1 MNRRPNQSRTGYDS
15 FSPRHAAHF
24 TASTPARDFFDPR
37 KKRSLSLRLTLFI
50 LSLLLAALV
59 VNFAVNRFVHVRS
72 LTVPV
77 RNLPSDFDAYTILHI
92 SDLKGA
98 SFGSKQQ
105 LLSFALD
112 DCTYD
117 AVVLTGDM
125 LSQKGNAQPLY
136 ALIDALK
143 THNPAAPIYFIAGDS
158 DPDPASSEHFTGGSP
173 FAPWVLGAQQRGARL
188 LSSPQPIIREES
200 TLWLTNAGNMNID
213 IDTMQGQFEQQYIR
227 AMRSSDENEIELA
240 TYNLKWLEETRAA
253 RQAIAPEDVIIT
265 LTHVP
270 PTQQEI
276 DSFGSSSLWG
286 QIDLLLC
293 GHYLGGLIRLPL
305 LGPLFIPSASL
316 PRYGV
321 LPGSDV
327 FCGMRRI
334 SGTSLYIS
342 SGLGSSNDDYPP
354 FFFRLFNPPSVTLLT
369 LAPST
374 M

>member
-24 TASTPARDFFDPR
+24 TASTPAHDFFDPR
-37 KKRSLSLRLTLFI
+37 KKRSFSARLALLILF
-50 LSLLLAALV
+50 SLLAILAI
-59 VNFAVNRFVHVRS
+59 NFAVNRFVHINTLS
-72 LTVPV
+72 VPI
-77 RNLPSDFDAYTILHI
+77 RNLPSDFDGYTILHI

-98 SFGSKQQ
+98 SFGSNQQ
-105 LLSFALD
+105 LLSFALGD
-112 DCTYD
+112 QKYD
-117 AVVLTGDM
+117 AVALTGDM
-125 LSQKGNAQPLY
+125 LSKKDNAQPFY

-143 THNPAAPIYFIAGDS
+143 AHQPEAPIYFIAGDN
-158 DPDPASSEHFTGGSP
+158 DPDPASSKHFTGGSP

-188 LSSPQPIIREES
+188 LSSPQAIMRGES

-213 IDTMQGQFEQQYIR
+213 IDTMQGQFELQYLR
-227 AMRSSDENEIELA
+227 ALRGKDENEIELA
-240 TYNLKWLEETRAA
+240 TYNLKWLEETRTA
-253 RQAIAPEDVIIT
+253 RKVIQPEDIIVT

-276 DSFGSSSLWG
+276 SGFGSSGLWG
-286 QIDLLLC
+286 QIDLMLC

-305 LGPLFIPSASL
+305 LGPLFIPSAVL

-321 LPGSDV
+321 LPGSDA

-334 SGTSLYIS
+334 SGTSLHIS
-342 SGLGSSNDDYPP
+342 SGLGSANDDYPR
-354 FFFRLFNPPSVTLLT
+354 FFFRLFNPPTVTLLT
-369 LAPST
+369 LTPST

>member
-24 TASTPARDFFDPR
+24 TASTPTHDFFDPR
-37 KKRSLSLRLTLFI
+37 KKRPLPLQLAFFI
-50 LSLLLAALV
+50 LSFLLAILV
-59 VNFAVNRFVHVRS
+59 VNFVVNRFIHVQT

-77 RNLPSDFDAYTILHI
+77 KGLPADFDGYTILHI

-105 LLSFALD
+105 MLTFALGKRD
-112 DCTYD
+112 YD
-117 AVVLTGDM
+117 AVTLTGDM
-125 LSQKGNAQPLY
+125 LSEKENAQPFY
-136 ALIDALK
+136 NLIDAI
-143 THNPAAPIYFIAGDS
+143 TAHNPDAPIYFIAGDS
-158 DPDPASSEHFTGGSP
+158 DSDPASSEHFTGGSP
-173 FAPWVLGAQQRGARL
+173 FAPWVLGAQQRGAQL
-188 LSSPQPIIREES
+188 LSSPQAITREGS

-213 IDTMQGQFEQQYIR
+213 IDTMQGQFELQYLR
-227 AMRSSDENEIELA
+227 ALRSGDENEIELA
-240 TYNLKWLEETRAA
+240 TYNLKWLEETRTA
-253 RQAIAPEDVIIT
+253 RATIDPEDAIIT

-276 DSFGSSSLWG
+276 DGFGTTSLWG
-286 QIDLLLC
+286 QIDLMLC
-293 GHYLGGLIRLPL
+293 GHYLGGMIRLPL
-305 LGPLFIPSASL
+305 LGPLFIPSSDL

-321 LPGSDV
+321 LPGSST

-342 SGLGSSNDDYPP
+342 PGLGSSSKDYPR
-354 FFFRLFNPPSVTLLT
+354 FFFRLFNPPTVTLLT
-369 LAPST
+369 LTPST